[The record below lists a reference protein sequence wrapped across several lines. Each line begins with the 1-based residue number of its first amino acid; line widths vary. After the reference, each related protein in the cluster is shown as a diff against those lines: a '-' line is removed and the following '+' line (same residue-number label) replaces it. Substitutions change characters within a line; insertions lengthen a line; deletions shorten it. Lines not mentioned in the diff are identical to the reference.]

1 MYANIHIYI
10 YDVRNRKRGLSET
23 EDHALDLGGSFAML
37 LQNFTTSTNGQ
48 LALEDAK
55 EDEEEEADAG
65 SEEDDE
71 EDEEE
76 DEEEED

>member
-1 MYANIHIYI
+1 MYANIYI
-10 YDVRNRKRGLSET
+10 YNVRNRKRGLSET

-55 EDEEEEADAG
+55 EEEEEAEAG
-65 SEEDDE
+65 SE